1 MAVVSLLGNGSGNSG
16 ALGTDTVVFIQ
27 SGKVHLSTDA
37 GATRIPFDAGEKVVF
52 KSGLTVH
59 WFNQQP
65 TAAELRYMSL

>member
-1 MAVVSLLGNGSGNSG
+1 MAVVSLSGNGSGNSG

-27 SGKVHLSTDA
+27 SGKVYLSTDA
-37 GATRIPFDAGEKVVF
+37 GTTRIPFDTGEKVSF

-59 WFNQQP
+59 WFNHQP